1 MSLCSRFLRVL
12 LLLVPIGLVPA
23 VAAQSAPLDARL
35 TNAVDERQLI
45 ELKGHVNRRVHSEM
59 PATPADGDLAM
70 ERMMLLLG
78 GSPAQQESL
87 EGLLTAQQDPA
98 SSSYRRWLTPREFG
112 EQFGPAPQ
120 DVETI
125 TAWLRDHGFRVN
137 AVAQGRRFVEFSG
150 TAAQV
155 AEAFHT
161 QINSY
166 IVEGKQYWANASNPY
181 IPAALAPV
189 VKGIASL
196 HNFPRRAMHH
206 AVTQTSLAKANAT
219 ATPEFNLTAGT
230 HALGPYDFTTIYN
243 VLPLWNANP
252 SMDGTAQKIAI
263 VARSNIDAGDVSDF
277 QKLFGLPLKPPQII
291 VNGPDPGIV
300 SGDEEESELDVQ
312 WAGAVAKGATILLVV
327 SKSTPSTDGI
337 DLSATYIV
345 DNNLAPV
352 LSMSYGNCE
361 HDDQQGNQFYS
372 QLWQQ
377 AAAQG
382 ISVFVAATDSGS
394 AGCDDPSSSYAN
406 TTGLAVNGLASTPYN
421 VAVGGTQFNENGDSS
436 YWNNSLDTHKA
447 SANRY
452 IPEVAWNESAAS
464 GLWAGG
470 GGVSTLYSRPAWQTG
485 TGILAADDPL
495 GSPGQRHRLLPDVS
509 LTAAGHDGYV
519 VCLYRKCPG
528 YVYAYGGTSVS
539 VQTFAG
545 LMAIVNQYTGTMQGN
560 PNFRF
565 YPLSNKPGIYH
576 DITSGTN
583 AVPCKGKS
591 PGCSSTQ
598 KNVPGVMNGY
608 NAGTGYDLATGLG
621 SVDANA
627 LVTNWTMITDFT
639 LTATAPPSVA
649 RGGSVAVPITFSSP
663 GSSGSLSLS
672 CSGLPPETSYSFSP
686 ELPTLA
692 SGATLTIRTTA
703 PQTASLHNGQPPR
716 LGSWRASTVL
726 MLGGV
731 LILAGA
737 RGKRCYWY
745 VTFALLWAG
754 LIAGVGCGGGG
765 ASSGSRSQ
773 ANAVDQGTPAG
784 TYTVTVTASSGAIL
798 RNTTFTLTVN

>member
-1 MSLCSRFLRVL
+1 MSSCSRFLRVL
-12 LLLVPIGLVPA
+12 LLLAPIGLVPA
-23 VAAQSAPLDARL
+23 VAAQSAPDARI
-35 TNAVDERQLI
+35 TRAVDERQLI
-45 ELKGHVNRRVHSEM
+45 ELKGHVHRRVHSV
-59 PATPADGDLAM
+59 TPVAAAVGDLAM

-78 GSPAQQESL
+78 GSPAQRESL
-87 EGLLTAQQDPA
+87 EALLTAQQDPG

-125 TAWLRDHGFRVN
+125 TAWLREHGFRVN
-137 AVAQGRRFVEFSG
+137 AVARGRRFVEFSG

-166 IVEGKQYWANASNPY
+166 VVEGKPYWANATNPY

-196 HNFPRRAMHH
+196 HNFPRRAMHRVV
-206 AVTQTSLAKANAT
+206 ARTSVAKTNAT
-219 ATPEFNLTAGT
+219 ATPEFNLSGGG
-230 HALGPYDFTTIYN
+230 HALGPYDFATIYN
-243 VLPLWNANP
+243 VLPLWNSNP
-252 SMDGTAQKIAI
+252 SMDGTGQKIAI
-263 VARSNIDAGDVSDF
+263 AAQSNINTADVSDF
-277 QKLFGLPLKPPQII
+277 QKYFGLPLKPPQII
-291 VNGPDPGIV
+291 VNGTDPGIV
-300 SGDEEESELDVQ
+300 SGDAEESELDVQ
-312 WAGAVAKGATILLVV
+312 WSGAVAKGATILLVV
-327 SKSTPSTDGI
+327 SKTV
-337 DLSATYIV
+337 DLSAAYIV

-352 LSMSYGNCE
+352 VSMSYGSCE
-361 HDDQQGNQFYS
+361 QDDQQGSQFYNL
-372 QLWQQ
+372 LWQQ

-382 ISVFVAATDSGS
+382 ISVFVAAMDNGS

-406 TTGLAVNGLASTPYN
+406 TRGLAVNGLASTPYN
-421 VAVGGTQFNENGDSS
+421 VAVGGTQFNENGDTS
-436 YWNNSLDTHKA
+436 YWNNTSDTHHA

-452 IPEVAWNESAAS
+452 IPEVVWNDSAAS

-485 TGILAADDPL
+485 TGVPATGVPATDP
-495 GSPGQRHRLLPDVS
+495 GSSGHHRLLPDVS
-509 LTAAGHDGYV
+509 LAAAGNDPYV
-519 VCLYRKCPG
+519 VCLNRKCPG
-528 YVYAYGGTSVS
+528 SVYLMYGTSAS
-539 VQTFAG
+539 TPAFAG
-545 LMAIVNQYTGTMQGN
+545 LMAIVNQYTGATQGN

-565 YPLSNKPGIYH
+565 YPLSNTPGIYH
-576 DITSGTN
+576 DITLGTN

-591 PGCSSTQ
+591 PDCSSTQ

-627 LVTNWTMITDFT
+627 LATNWAKITDFT

-649 RGGSVAVPITFSSP
+649 RGGSVAVPIAFSSP

-672 CSGLPPETSYSFSP
+672 CSGLPPQTSYSFTP

-703 PQTASLHNGQPPR
+703 PQTASLHHGQPHRP
-716 LGSWRASTVL
+716 GSWRASTVL

-731 LILAGA
+731 LVFAGIHG
-737 RGKRCYWY
+737 RRRNCY
-745 VTFALLWAG
+745 VALALLLAAFF
-754 LIAGVGCGGGG
+754 IAGVGCGGGG
-765 ASSGSRSQ
+765 ANSGSKSQ
-773 ANAVDQGTPAG
+773 ANALDQGTPAG
-784 TYTVTVTASSGAIL
+784 NYTVTVTASSGAIL

>member
-1 MSLCSRFLRVL
+1 MNFWPRFLRVL
-12 LLLVPIGLVPA
+12 VLLVSVGLVPA
-23 VAAQSAPLDARL
+23 VAAQSAPDARI
-35 TNAVDERQLI
+35 TGAVDERQLV
-45 ELKGHVNRRVHSEM
+45 ELKGHVHRRVHSAM
-59 PATPADGDLAM
+59 PGAAADGNLAM

-125 TAWLRDHGFRVN
+125 TAWLRDHGFRVS
-137 AVAQGRRFVEFSG
+137 AVARGRRFLEFSG

-166 IVEGKQYWANASNPY
+166 VVEGKQYWANATNPY

-196 HNFPRRAMHH
+196 HNFPRRPMHH
-206 AVTQTSLAKANAT
+206 AVTQTSLAKTNAM
-219 ATPEFNLTAGT
+219 ATPELNLSNGR
-230 HALGPYDFTTIYN
+230 HALGPYDFATIYN
-243 VLPLWNANP
+243 ALPLWNASP
-252 SMDGTAQKIAI
+252 SIDGTGQKIAI
-263 VARSNIDAGDVSDF
+263 VARSNIDTGDVSDF
-277 QKLFGLPLKPPQII
+277 QDLFGLPRKPPQII
-291 VNGPDPGIV
+291 LTGADPGIV
-300 SGDEEESELDVQ
+300 SDDEEESELDVQ

-337 DLSATYIV
+337 DLSAAYVV

-352 LSMSYGNCE
+352 LSISYGDCE
-361 HDDQQGNQFYS
+361 SDMGAQGNTFYNS
-372 QLWQQ
+372 LWQQ

-382 ISVFVAATDSGS
+382 ISVLVSAMDGGS
-394 AGCDDPSSSYAN
+394 AGCEDSNSTIA
-406 TTGLAVNGLASTPYN
+406 THGLAVSGMASTPYN
-421 VAVGGTQFNENGDSS
+421 VAVGGTQFNENGDST
-436 YWNNSLDTHKA
+436 YWNSTSDTHRA

-452 IPEVAWNESAAS
+452 IPEVVWNESDAS
-464 GLWAGG
+464 GLAASG
-470 GGVSTLYSRPAWQTG
+470 GGVSTLYGRPAWQTG
-485 TGILAADDPL
+485 TGALAGDDP

-528 YVYAYGGTSVS
+528 YVYTYGGTSVS
-539 VQTFAG
+539 VQAFAG
-545 LMAIVNQYTGTMQGN
+545 LMAIVNQYTGSQQGN
-560 PNFRF
+560 PNLHL
-565 YPLSNKPGIYH
+565 YPLAATPGVYH

-583 AVPCKGKS
+583 AVPCAGKS
-591 PGCSSTQ
+591 SGCSSTQ

-608 NAGTGYDLATGLG
+608 NAGAGYDLATGLG

-627 LVTNWTMITDFT
+627 LTTNWATVTDFT
-639 LTATAPPSVA
+639 LTATTPPSVA
-649 RGGSVAVPITFSSP
+649 RGGSVAVPIAFSSP
-663 GSSGSLSLS
+663 GSAASLSLS
-672 CSGLPPETSYSFSP
+672 CSGLPPETSYSFTP
-686 ELPTLA
+686 ELPTVA

-703 PQTASLHNGQPPR
+703 PQTASLHHGQPLRP
-716 LGSWRASTVL
+716 GSWRASTVL

-737 RGKRCYWY
+737 RVNHRCWY
-745 VTFALLWAG
+745 VVLSLLLAALLT
-754 LIAGVGCGGGG
+754 AGVGCGGGG
-765 ASSGSRSQ
+765 GSSGSRSQ
-773 ANAVDQGTPAG
+773 ASAIDQGTPVG
-784 TYTVTVTASSGAIL
+784 IYTVTVTASSGAIL